1 MINSINSNVLL
12 PLGTSTKSKQEPALS
27 ITVTPDSNNVSSG
40 DRSANLV
47 TVNIA
52 TPKNEVD
59 TTVTREQ
66 AVNKLEARLLKN
78 TLNNAIGNPKSG
90 PGPVKSLLIKD
101 AISNSDLD
109 SGDVRKTAVDLY
121 STKLA
126 YDTAQ
131 FALDTFN
138 NNPPPETPT
147 YSSPS
152 SSSESE
158 NQFVALSNQATD
170 YYIKSTLFFSATDKI
185 GQTIDKFS

>member
-1 MINSINSNVLL
+1 MINSINSNVFV
-12 PLGTSTKSKQEPALS
+12 PLGTSKQRTQDPVLS
-27 ITVTPDSNNVSSG
+27 VTVTPNSNNVSNG
-40 DRSANLV
+40 DRSSNSV

-52 TPKNEVD
+52 TPKKEVD
-59 TTVTREQ
+59 ATVTREQ

-78 TLNNAIGNPKSG
+78 TLNNTIGSPKSG
-90 PGPVKSLLIKD
+90 PGPVKSLLIKG

-109 SGDVRKTAVDLY
+109 NGDVREKTVDLY

-138 NNPPPETPT
+138 TTPPETSLYASP
-147 YSSPS
+147 PS
-152 SSSESE
+152 SSDSE
-158 NQFVALSNQATD
+158 NQFVALSNQATN

-185 GQTIDKFS
+185 GQTIDDFY

>member
-1 MINSINSNVLL
+1 MINSINSNVFV
-12 PLGTSTKSKQEPALS
+12 PLGTSKQRTQDPVLS
-27 ITVTPDSNNVSSG
+27 VTVTPNSNNVSNG
-40 DRSANLV
+40 DRSSNSV

-52 TPKNEVD
+52 TPKKEVD
-59 TTVTREQ
+59 ATVTREQ

-78 TLNNAIGNPKSG
+78 TLNNTIGNPKSG
-90 PGPVKSLLIKD
+90 PGPVKSLLIKG

-109 SGDVRKTAVDLY
+109 NGDVREKTVDLY

-138 NNPPPETPT
+138 NKPPETPT

-152 SSSESE
+152 SSSDSE
-158 NQFVALSNQATD
+158 NQFVSLSNQATN